1 MSFQPGDRI
10 GHYLLVRVIGRGRFG
25 MVYEARDEAVGRKVA
40 IKVMHDEPS
49 SEALER
55 FERETQIAA
64 TVQHPALVTLHE
76 SGTIEGQPYLVREL
90 LEGEPLSAR
99 LGRARAR
106 PALRG
111 EAAPPNGGAGSIDPT
126 EALGVTAD
134 ILGAVATMHQA
145 GIVHLDLTPANV
157 FMTGDG
163 RIKVLNFGLAGLRN
177 GGTLDYMAPE
187 QIAGGDE
194 RSDVYSA
201 GVILLEMLLGE
212 LRDPSAMKLAPMRVR
227 PVLARALAKDPDQR
241 YAGGTEM
248 LKAIATLRTPER
260 RRRGSS
266 LFASLVAMVRR

>member
-1 MSFQPGDRI
+1 
-10 GHYLLVRVIGRGRFG
+10 
-25 MVYEARDEAVGRKVA
+25 MVYEARDEAVGRRVA

-64 TVQHPALVTLHE
+64 TVQHPALVTLHD

-90 LEGEPLSAR
+90 LEGQPLSAR
-99 LGRARAR
+99 LGRAI
-106 PALRG
+106 
-111 EAAPPNGGAGSIDPT
+111 EPT
-126 EALGVTAD
+126 EALGAIAD

-157 FMTGDG
+157 FVTGDG

-194 RSDVYSA
+194 RSDVYAA